1 MLKVDFLEKVK
12 QWLEQYWESD
22 GINVDIA
29 NALVNSI
36 PKLIGEVKRLKGIIE
51 EANRIHEEELNPD
64 MTEYLKE
71 LERLG
76 FE

>member
-1 MLKVDFLEKVK
+1 MLKESYLEKVE
-12 QWLEQYWESD
+12 QWTEQYWESN

-36 PKLIGEVKRLKGIIE
+36 PKLIGEIKRLKGVIE

-71 LERLG
+71 LERLSS
-76 FE
+76 E